1 MKKEYITIPNIV
13 TSLRLLGALI
23 ILFLKPFSLSFF
35 IIYFIAGFTDC
46 IDGFLARKLNSV
58 SEFGSK
64 LDSVCDLT
72 FYSALAIKIMP
83 RLLEL
88 LPNYIWYFVLVVVII
103 RIIIYSFGAFKH
115 KQLVSNHTYLNK
127 TTNVLIYFLPLV
139 ISFNCLEPYA
149 WILLGI
155 SMVAAIEEFLK
166 VIFQKDLN
174 NQYK

>member
-23 ILFLKPFSLSFF
+23 ILCLKPFSLSFF
-35 IIYFIAGFTDC
+35 IIYFITGFTDC

-88 LPNYIWYFVLVVVII
+88 LPSYIWYFVLVVVII
-103 RIIIYSFGAFKH
+103 RVIIYSFGALKH

-149 WILLGI
+149 WILLGV
-155 SMVAAIEEFLK
+155 SMVAAIEEFVK

-174 NQYK
+174 N